1 MYSLLLRCAPCQEGY
16 GALIKLQGEYVLRGG
31 VYQSPEL
38 KGVNPED
45 YPDIHKL
52 AILADVAPYSREYN
66 LFRQKVGK
74 EAQGNTELQIEYE
87 KILNRVKQTRDS
99 VIRMENRRFTA
110 PVEEVEGTVESVSPA
125 GVTLK
130 EYPGLSVLP
139 GTRNLARGRGRAP
152 SGDKMLISGVSARSS
167 TAFISK
173 RNRANEGGVTEPHNL
188 DRLRDMEREGKCL
201 FPT

>member
-1 MYSLLLRCAPCQEGY
+1 MPASRAASSRERPMASRRSRIMPPKICRQARRLTDEGAGDIKRCILINSLLLRCAPCQEGY

-87 KILNRVKQTRDS
+87 TILNRVKQTRDS

-110 PVEEVEGTVESVSPA
+110 PVEEVEDTVRV
-125 GVTLK
+125 
-130 EYPGLSVLP
+130 GLTS
-139 GTRNLARGRGRAP
+139 GRHPEGIP
-152 SGDKMLISGVSARSS
+152 RS
-167 TAFISK
+167 F
-173 RNRANEGGVTEPHNL
+173 
-188 DRLRDMEREGKCL
+188 
-201 FPT
+201 